1 MSQDKEPNQE
11 VEVAR
16 RAFERDFERFDFFAH
31 PVALTKPLTFSE
43 LEAEQRGLAEL
54 RIRHLGKK
62 SGIASTKKLIGR
74 VPDEER
80 ASFARLVQ
88 HTEGAIRHSIDEV
101 EQSLEHLIE

>member
-16 RAFERDFERFDFFAH
+16 RAFERDFERFDVFES
-31 PVALTKPLTFSE
+31 PVDLTKPLTLSE
-43 LEAEQRGLAEL
+43 LEAEQRALAEL

-62 SGIASTKKLIGR
+62 SGIASTKKLIGQ
-74 VPDEER
+74 VPTQER

-88 HTEGAIRHSIDEV
+88 QPEGAMLHSIEEV
-101 EQSLEHLIE
+101 EQ